1 MRRFLLDEGEH
12 IMQEA
17 ITDAEVR
24 SYLKNLTVL
33 YVEDDHETREMGS
46 KFLSRLVGVLITA
59 QDGSEGLKAYQEHNP
74 DILITDIKMPFMDGL
89 AMLQKIRTLDD
100 GEPVPAIILTAFE
113 ELEFL
118 EKSID
123 LGVCKYVIKPV
134 DACKLQESLQ
144 ECAHGLL
151 VRKILHQAHDFT
163 ETIVENVR
171 PPLIVMNSDLKILF
185 ANSGFY
191 NTLKTLSEETIGHS
205 IYDLGNRQWNSP
217 ELRRLFDELLSLNTS
232 FIDYE
237 AAGDFPHVGYKVF
250 LLSAKQVIWESTSTN
265 IILLSIED
273 ITKRR
278 QAELDVSATHHALEV
293 HQVELEMQNQ
303 ELHCIR
309 VELENMNI
317 MLTQRGDEAESA
329 NRAKSDFLANMSHEI
344 RTPMNG
350 VIGMTQ
356 LLGMTD
362 LSEDQKGYVET
373 LASSGKCLLSL
384 INDVLDLSK
393 IESGKVTI
401 EMAEFSLKSCIK
413 DVVLTQ
419 KSVAYQKGL
428 SLMVNLADDIPGLV
442 TGDQLRIKQIA
453 LNLIGNAIKFTEKG
467 SVTLTL
473 QVLKQHSG
481 SALIQFS
488 VQDTGIGISGDA
500 FEKIFKPFSQEA
512 ASTSRLYGG
521 TGLGLTI
528 SQNLAELMDGKIT
541 VESTQGVGSCFTLT
555 VPFSV
560 VNTSAPEIEAHTES
574 AVIWEGK
581 PLRIL
586 LVEDNP
592 ANIIFHSVL
601 LKKIGHDVVVAE
613 NGIDCLALYKQGAFD
628 LILMDIHMPLMNGE
642 EALREIR
649 KKEEGTSY
657 HQPVIALTAY
667 SLRGD
672 KERFIEG
679 GFDGYVSKPLEV
691 DLLIAEMKRVL
702 EM

>member
-1 MRRFLLDEGEH
+1 
-12 IMQEA
+12 MQEA

-560 VNTSAPEIEAHTES
+560 VNTSAPEKEVHAEL
-574 AVIWEGK
+574 AVIWEGR

-592 ANIIFHSVL
+592 VNIIFQTEL

-613 NGIDCLALYKQGAFD
+613 NGIDCLSKYKQDAFD

-649 KKEEGTSY
+649 KREEGTAC

-691 DLLIAEMKRVL
+691 DLLVEEMKRVL
-702 EM
+702 AG